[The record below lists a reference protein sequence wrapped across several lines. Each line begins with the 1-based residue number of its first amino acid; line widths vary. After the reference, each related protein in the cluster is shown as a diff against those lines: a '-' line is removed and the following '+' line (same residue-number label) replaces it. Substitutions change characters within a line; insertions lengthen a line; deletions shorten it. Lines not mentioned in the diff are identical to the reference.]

1 MEEIWPFVI
10 IGGGP
15 AGLSAAVNARKRN
28 KRVLV
33 VGKEQV
39 SHKLMAA
46 PRVDNYLGLPEISGS
61 ELGRRYFEHARA
73 LGVEF
78 AREEIQQVF
87 ASEGV
92 FWLMGRERQY
102 QARMVLLATGITES
116 KDIPGE
122 SEFVGRGV
130 SYCATCD
137 GAFFKNEDVAMVSYL
152 PEAENDARF
161 LSGICRSVYYIPMY
175 RGASSDFGANVSI
188 VAEKPSLIEGDA
200 AVERLIVGER
210 TLAVKGVFI
219 ERPGVSPAKLIEG
232 LKMTGEHILVNE
244 EMETSVPGVFA
255 AGDCTGRPWQIGRA
269 VGQGQIAAIAV
280 SKRLESVNP

>member
-1 MEEIWPFVI
+1 MDEIWPLII

-33 VGKEQV
+33 VAKEQV

-46 PRVDNYLGLPEISGS
+46 PRVDNYLGLPEISGAQ
-61 ELGRRYFEHARA
+61 LGQRYFDHAQA
-73 LGVEF
+73 LGAEF
-78 AREEIQQVF
+78 ARDEIQQVF
-87 ASEGV
+87 ASDGI

-102 QARMVLLATGITES
+102 QAKMVLLAVGVSES

-137 GAFFKNEDVAMVSYL
+137 GAFFKDEDVAMISHL

-161 LSGICRSVYYIPMY
+161 LSGICRNVFYIPMY
-175 RGASSDFGANVSI
+175 RGASSDFGANVSV
-188 VAEKPSLIEGDA
+188 VAEKPTRIEGENS
-200 AVERLIVGER
+200 VERLVLGER
-210 TLAVKGVFI
+210 SLTVKGVFI
-219 ERPGVSPAKLIEG
+219 ERPGVPPAKLIEG
-232 LKMTGEHILVNE
+232 LEMAGEHIAVNE
-244 EMETSVPGVFA
+244 DMETSVPGVFA

-280 SKRLESVNP
+280 SRRLESIKT